1 MSKYITN
8 LVRSFKLGE
17 GAPTLMVDEAKS
29 LDFSAPAIVT
39 ATMAAPTPGG
49 PIGVISRIL
58 DDATG
63 IDGYFEAI
71 QEQMPQRQAQLQEL
85 ADKCTSLRMRLV
97 KVHRD
102 AEYAGSNPPKVL
114 VRNFIRAKRGHLD
127 ELISVIEGFIDDIP
141 SGRTKPAFT
150 ETTTG
155 RYGLVTISIPY
166 ENAAAAEEGYD
177 WVRSAAGT
185 PRAKRMSDITE
196 DSVRVPFQILHSDVQ
211 M

>member
-1 MSKYITN
+1 
-8 LVRSFKLGE
+8 
-17 GAPTLMVDEAKS
+17 
-29 LDFSAPAIVT
+29 
-39 ATMAAPTPGG
+39 MAAPNPGG

-63 IDGYFEAI
+63 IDSYFEAI
-71 QEQMPQRQAQLQEL
+71 QEQMPKRQAQLQEL
-85 ADKCTSLRMRLV
+85 GSKCTSLRMRLV
-97 KVHRD
+97 KVHKD

-127 ELISVIEGFIDDIP
+127 ELISVIESFIDDIP

-150 ETTTG
+150 EATTG

-166 ENAAAAEEGYD
+166 ENAAAAEEGYE
-177 WVRSAAGT
+177 WVRSGASS

-196 DSVRVPFQILHSDVQ
+196 DSVRVPFQILHSDIDL
-211 M
+211 

>member
-8 LVRSFKLGE
+8 LVRTFKLGE
-17 GAPTLMVDEAKS
+17 GVPTLMVDEAKS
-29 LDFSAPAIVT
+29 LDFSAPSIVT
-39 ATMAAPTPGG
+39 GTMAAPNPGG

-63 IDGYFEAI
+63 IDSYFEAI
-71 QEQMPQRQAQLQEL
+71 QEQMPKRQAQLQEL
-85 ADKCTSLRMRLV
+85 GSKCTSLRMRLV

-114 VRNFIRAKRGHLD
+114 VRNFIRAKRGYLD
-127 ELISVIEGFIDDIP
+127 ELISVIESFIDDIP

-150 ETTTG
+150 EATTG

-166 ENAAAAEEGYD
+166 ENAAAAEEGYE
-177 WVRSAAGT
+177 WVRSEASS
-185 PRAKRMSDITE
+185 PRAKRMSDISE
-196 DSVRVPFQILHSDVQ
+196 DSVRVPFQILHSDIDL
-211 M
+211 